1 MMNISGFCQTNYP
14 AKIVWNNDTCV
25 IISIPQLRLINQ
37 RLLQRRYLLTQCDSL
52 SIYTEKLKD
61 LIWKKDTM
69 IKSFNNLIASYS
81 EKLDL
86 QIKMNAM
93 YQKEI
98 NQLRVSNKKR
108 GAWIWKGVI
117 VGFGV
122 GFATI
127 LFLK

>member
-1 MMNISGFCQTNYP
+1 
-14 AKIVWNNDTCV
+14 
-25 IISIPQLRLINQ
+25 
-37 RLLQRRYLLTQCDSL
+37 
-52 SIYTEKLKD
+52 
-61 LIWKKDTM
+61 M
-69 IKSFNNLIASYS
+69 IKSFNNLITSYS

-86 QIKMNAM
+86 QIKMNVM

-98 NQLRVSNKKR
+98 NQLQVSNKKR

-122 GFATI
+122 GIATI